1 MTRCTAVQ
9 ILQCPQAHP
18 GGMTCPRQRH
28 IQFSQILTQP
38 FRIGCSHDFVIR
50 APARHQSKLTIRI
63 MPAQQ
68 RIPCLHRA
76 HSAEERQEHQ
86 RILQPLGLVH
96 RHHAHPGIVT
106 FQPLA
111 ARLTLAFGGIPLLL
125 QITHQ
130 GVLALQAGGCL
141 LQQLAQMQQIGQLPL
156 APLRQQAGHHAKIL
170 QHVTNHRQHALA
182 APDLPV
188 ALELRHPLFPVQLVM
203 HQPLQ
208 LQGIQPAQ
216 GGTQCRTQQPSTGRL
231 GRRLQPAQ
239 QRRHHRTGIDR
250 LILGQIDATDTLG
263 TQGLSDGIGLP
274 AAVDQHGDVGR
285 PHARNTARIP
295 LIRMNVLFVRT
306 HRTGKTGL
314 ALGPRLQQARDLP
327 CRDLGIMRGIGSL
340 GYMARLGIQPVSG
353 IFRHR
358 PGDQCRRSPA
368 RIRRVLPDFLAPLSL
383 HRQERQRHRC
393 CCTIPVIRY
402 GTEPECPPRALL
414 GHLEDM
420 VDGAHHGFRRAEI
433 GVQRVV
439 PSSGGLAR
447 PQIGMNVGPP
457 EGIDGLLRVADQ
469 DQRLLR
475 AVLLHPIDTVE
486 DAVLHRIGI
495 LEFIDHRYRKLRPD
509 PFGQPLSTL

>member
-1 MTRCTAVQ
+1 
-9 ILQCPQAHP
+9 
-18 GGMTCPRQRH
+18 MTCPRQRH

-38 FRIGCSHDFVIR
+38 FRIGCGHDLVIS
-50 APARHQSKLTIRI
+50 APARHQPKAAISI

-68 RIPCLHRA
+68 RILRLHRA

-96 RHHAHPGIVT
+96 RHHAHPGIVA
-106 FQPLA
+106 FQPLT

-130 GVLALQAGGCL
+130 GVLAFQPGGCL

-156 APLRQQAGHHAKIL
+156 APLRQQAGHHAEIL
-170 QHVTNHRQHALA
+170 QHVTDHRQHALA

-188 ALELRHPLFPVQLVM
+188 ALELRHPRLPVQLVM

-216 GGTQCRTQQPSTGRL
+216 GVTQCRTQQPSTGRL
-231 GRRLQPAQ
+231 GCRLQPAQ
-239 QRRHHRTGIDR
+239 QWRYHRTGIDR
-250 LILGQIDATDTLG
+250 LILGQIDAADALG

-295 LIRMNVLFVRT
+295 LSRMTGLFSQT

-314 ALGPRLQQARDLP
+314 AISPRLQQARNLP
-327 CRDLGIMRGIGSL
+327 CRDLGIMRGIGPL

-358 PGDQCRRSPA
+358 PGNQCRRSPT
-368 RIRRVLPDFLAPLSL
+368 RILRVLPGFLAPLRL

-393 CCTIPVIRY
+393 SCTVPVIRY
-402 GTEPECPPRALL
+402 GTEPECAAGALL
-414 GHLEDM
+414 SHLEDM
-420 VDGAHHGFRRAEI
+420 VDGAHHRFRRAEI

-457 EGIDGLLRVADQ
+457 EGIDGLLRVPDQ

-486 DAVLHRIGI
+486 DAVLHRVGI
-495 LEFIDHRYRKLRPD
+495 LEFIDHRHRKLCPD

>member
-1 MTRCTAVQ
+1 
-9 ILQCPQAHP
+9 
-18 GGMTCPRQRH
+18 
-28 IQFSQILTQP
+28 
-38 FRIGCSHDFVIR
+38 
-50 APARHQSKLTIRI
+50 
-63 MPAQQ
+63 
-68 RIPCLHRA
+68 
-76 HSAEERQEHQ
+76 
-86 RILQPLGLVH
+86 
-96 RHHAHPGIVT
+96 
-106 FQPLA
+106 
-111 ARLTLAFGGIPLLL
+111 
-125 QITHQ
+125 
-130 GVLALQAGGCL
+130 
-141 LQQLAQMQQIGQLPL
+141 MQQIGQLPL
-156 APLRQQAGHHAKIL
+156 APLRQQAGHHTKIL
-170 QHVTNHRQHALA
+170 QHVTDHRQHALA

-188 ALELRHPLFPVQLVM
+188 ALELRHPLLPVQLVM

-216 GGTQCRTQQPSTGRL
+216 GGTQCRTQQPSAGRL

-250 LILGQIDATDTLG
+250 FIFRQIDATDALG

-274 AAVDQHGDVGR
+274 TVVDQHGDVGR
-285 PHARNTARIP
+285 PHARNAARIP
-295 LIRMNVLFVRT
+295 STRMNGLFIRT
-306 HRTGKTGL
+306 HRTGKAGL
-314 ALGPRLQQARDLP
+314 TLSPRLQQARDLP
-327 CRDLGIMRGIGSL
+327 CRDLGIMRGIGPL
-340 GYMARLGIQPVSG
+340 GYMTGLGIQPVSG

-358 PGDQCRRSPA
+358 PGDQCRCSPA
-368 RIRRVLPDFLAPLSL
+368 RILRVLPDFLAPLSL

-393 CCTIPVIRY
+393 SCTVSVIRY
-402 GTEPECPPRALL
+402 GTEPECAAGALL

-420 VDGAHHGFRRAEI
+420 VDSAHHRFRRAEI

-457 EGIDGLLRVADQ
+457 ESIDGLLRVADQ

-475 AVLLHPIDTVE
+475 AVLLQPIDPVE

>member
-1 MTRCTAVQ
+1 
-9 ILQCPQAHP
+9 
-18 GGMTCPRQRH
+18 
-28 IQFSQILTQP
+28 
-38 FRIGCSHDFVIR
+38 
-50 APARHQSKLTIRI
+50 
-63 MPAQQ
+63 
-68 RIPCLHRA
+68 
-76 HSAEERQEHQ
+76 
-86 RILQPLGLVH
+86 
-96 RHHAHPGIVT
+96 
-106 FQPLA
+106 
-111 ARLTLAFGGIPLLL
+111 
-125 QITHQ
+125 
-130 GVLALQAGGCL
+130 
-141 LQQLAQMQQIGQLPL
+141 MQQIGQLPL

-285 PHARNTARIP
+285 PHARNAARIP
-295 LIRMNVLFVRT
+295 STRMTGLFSQT

-393 CCTIPVIRY
+393 SCTIPVIRY